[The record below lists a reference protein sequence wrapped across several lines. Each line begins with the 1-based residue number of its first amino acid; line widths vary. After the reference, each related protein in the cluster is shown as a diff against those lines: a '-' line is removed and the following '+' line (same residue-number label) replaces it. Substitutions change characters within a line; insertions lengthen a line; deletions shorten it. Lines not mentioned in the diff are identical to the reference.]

1 MWKLSGADNV
11 DKPAISS
18 EQLMGNCLS
27 ELQAGRMELAM
38 TGKAF
43 RILRTTSLMSDILFF
58 CRIFARVTPEEKVNL
73 LVHH

>member
-1 MWKLSGADNV
+1 
-11 DKPAISS
+11 
-18 EQLMGNCLS
+18 MGNCLS

-73 LVHH
+73 LVHHW